1 MNLQRI
7 SRLLIVAVVPAIAGL
22 LFTLQTNLDKD
33 TAKIPLPPGIITPGE
48 QDSGQ
53 LSIVPGEKDTT
64 KIEYRNIVFS
74 RDNAL
79 QSQGSAGN
87 MVSEEGRFSWGL
99 GSLREISLYSDQDQ
113 SREANDAPSQGI
125 ENDMSSPDNNV
136 ETDTGEAY
144 PMDEGPMEMDNNF
157 QDESE

>member
-1 MNLQRI
+1 M
-7 SRLLIVAVVPAIAGL
+7 
-22 LFTLQTNLDKD
+22 
-33 TAKIPLPPGIITPGE
+33 
-48 QDSGQ
+48 
-53 LSIVPGEKDTT
+53 
-64 KIEYRNIVFS
+64 
-74 RDNAL
+74 
-79 QSQGSAGN
+79 
-87 MVSEEGRFSWGL
+87 
-99 GSLREISLYSDQDQ
+99 REISLYSDQDQ

>member
-87 MVSEEGRFSWGL
+87 MVLGGRSLQL
-99 GSLREISLYSDQDQ
+99 GAWLFAGNISLFR
-113 SREANDAPSQGI
+113 SRSVQR
-125 ENDMSSPDNNV
+125 
-136 ETDTGEAY
+136 GE
-144 PMDEGPMEMDNNF
+144 
-157 QDESE
+157 